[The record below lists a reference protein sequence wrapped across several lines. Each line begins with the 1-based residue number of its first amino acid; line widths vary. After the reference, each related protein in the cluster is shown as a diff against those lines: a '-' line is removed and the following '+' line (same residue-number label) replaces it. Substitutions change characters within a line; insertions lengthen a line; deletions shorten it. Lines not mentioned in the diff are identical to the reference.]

1 LECSFQIIIFE
12 LSILVNMPKVKQF
25 NKEKVLQIASSIFH
39 QKGYNGTS
47 IDEILKA
54 TGLSRSSLYD
64 SFKDKHSLYLQS
76 LEHYKAGEHKAY
88 ETVDQKKLNGIEKI
102 EVLFKEVVN
111 HLMNHPDDN
120 GCLMV
125 NAAAEMSKRC
135 EKTSQVICNNKEN
148 VQDLFTSW
156 LTDAQEDRVISL
168 QKPARTYS
176 PFLFNALCGLKVMS
190 QSGASKAELNNVV
203 KVTLDALV

>member
-1 LECSFQIIIFE
+1 
-12 LSILVNMPKVKQF
+12 MPKVKQF
-25 NKEKVLQIASSIFH
+25 NKEKVLEVASTIFH

-76 LEHYKAGEHKAY
+76 LEFYKNVERDAY
-88 ETVDQKKLNGIEKI
+88 ETVNQKKLNGLQKI
-102 EVLFKEVVN
+102 ESLFKEVVN
-111 HLMNHPDDN
+111 HLINHPDDN

-135 EKTSQVICNNKEN
+135 EKTAQVICNNKDD
-148 VQDLFTSW
+148 VQELFATW
-156 LTDAQEDRVISL
+156 LNDAQEEKAINLS
-168 QKPARTYS
+168 KPAKSYS
-176 PFLFNALCGLKVMS
+176 PFLFNAVCGLKVLS

-203 KVTLDALV
+203 KVTLDALN

>member
-1 LECSFQIIIFE
+1 LEYPVQTLYLESVFFR
-12 LSILVNMPKVKQF
+12 MPKVKQF
-25 NKEKVLQIASSIFH
+25 NKDKVLEAASAIFQ

-64 SFKDKHSLYLQS
+64 SFKDKHSLYLEA
-76 LEHYKAGEHKAY
+76 LEFYRNRETQAY
-88 ETVDQKKLNGIEKI
+88 ESVAQKKLNGFQKLEL
-102 EVLFKEVVN
+102 LFKEVVN
-111 HLMNHPDDN
+111 HLVTNPNDN

-125 NAAAEMSKRC
+125 NAAAEMSKQC

-148 VQDLFTSW
+148 VQELFASW
-156 LTDAQEDRVISL
+156 LSDAESSKVITLS
-168 QKPARTYS
+168 KPARTYS

-190 QSGASKAELNNVV
+190 QSGASRAELNNVV

>member
-1 LECSFQIIIFE
+1 
-12 LSILVNMPKVKQF
+12 MPKVKQF
-25 NKEKVLQIASSIFH
+25 NKEKVLEVASTIFH

-76 LEHYKAGEHKAY
+76 LEFYKTAERDTY
-88 ETVDQKKLNGIEKI
+88 EVVNQKKLNGLQKI
-102 EVLFKEVVN
+102 ESLFKEVIN
-111 HLMNHPDDN
+111 HLINHPDDN

-135 EKTSQVICNNKEN
+135 EKTAQVICNNKDD
-148 VQDLFTSW
+148 VQELFATW
-156 LTDAQEDRVISL
+156 LSDAQNEKVLSL
-168 QKPARTYS
+168 SKPPKSYS
-176 PFLFNALCGLKVMS
+176 PFLFNSLCGLKVLS
-190 QSGASKAELNNVV
+190 QSGATKAELNNVV

>member
-1 LECSFQIIIFE
+1 
-12 LSILVNMPKVKQF
+12 MPKVKQF
-25 NKEKVLQIASSIFH
+25 NKEKVLEVASTIFH

-76 LEHYKAGEHKAY
+76 LEFYKNVERDAY
-88 ETVDQKKLNGIEKI
+88 ETVNQKKLNGLQKI
-102 EVLFKEVVN
+102 ESLFKEVVN
-111 HLMNHPDDN
+111 HLINHPDDN

-135 EKTSQVICNNKEN
+135 EKTAQVICNNKDD
-148 VQDLFTSW
+148 VQELFATW
-156 LTDAQEDRVISL
+156 LSDAQEEKVISL
-168 QKPARTYS
+168 SKPAKSYS
-176 PFLFNALCGLKVMS
+176 PFLFNALCGLKVLS

-203 KVTLDALV
+203 KVTLDALN

>member
-1 LECSFQIIIFE
+1 
-12 LSILVNMPKVKQF
+12 MPKVKQF
-25 NKEKVLQIASSIFH
+25 NKEKVLEVASSIFH

-76 LEHYKAGEHKAY
+76 LEFYKTAERDTY
-88 ETVDQKKLNGIEKI
+88 EVVNQKKLNGLQKI
-102 EVLFKEVVN
+102 ESLFKEVIN
-111 HLMNHPDDN
+111 HLINHPDDN

-135 EKTSQVICNNKEN
+135 EKTAQVICNNKDD
-148 VQDLFTSW
+148 VQELFATW
-156 LTDAQEDRVISL
+156 LSDAQNEKVINLS
-168 QKPARTYS
+168 KPPKSYS
-176 PFLFNALCGLKVMS
+176 PFLFNSLCGLKVLS
-190 QSGASKAELNNVV
+190 QSGATKAELNNVV